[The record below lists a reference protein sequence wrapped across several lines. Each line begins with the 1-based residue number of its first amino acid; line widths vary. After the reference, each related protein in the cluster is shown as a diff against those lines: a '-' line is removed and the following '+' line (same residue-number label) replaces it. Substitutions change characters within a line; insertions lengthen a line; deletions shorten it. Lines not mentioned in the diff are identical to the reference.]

1 MSILFEAWRR
11 ARGAD
16 SRLAE
21 TLGAPPSAV
30 APRRSPLVPWVLC
43 FVLAAI
49 AVGLAVY
56 LWRTHTPP
64 PAVSAGTSVPRSPPA
79 LSVDV
84 EPRVQT
90 TAAVPGRVAALPL
103 PTPATRTSA
112 IANAMPAGDAASH
125 TVPQTNAAAVGP
137 QPLATASP
145 QTMPVSA
152 APDDVRQTL
161 PQFTVMV
168 HVWNEDPSARFVMVG
183 GHVYRAGDQ
192 IAPGVQLVAITQDG
206 EVVDFRGY
214 RLALPGN

>member
-30 APRRSPLVPWVLC
+30 APRRPSLVPWALC

-64 PAVSAGTSVPRSPPA
+64 PTVSTETSVPRSPPP
-79 LSVDV
+79 LSVAAK
-84 EPRVQT
+84 PQAQA
-90 TAAVPGRVAALPL
+90 AAVVQSRVAASPL
-103 PTPATRTSA
+103 AAPALRTPGV
-112 IANAMPAGDAASH
+112 ANAVPAGEMASR
-125 TVPQTNAAAVGP
+125 TAPQTNVVAIAP
-137 QPLATASP
+137 QPLAVASP
-145 QTMPVSA
+145 ETMPIAA
-152 APDDVRQTL
+152 APDDVRQAL
-161 PQFTVMV
+161 PQFTVTV

-183 GHVYRAGDQ
+183 GQVYRTGDQ
-192 IAPGVQLVAITQDG
+192 IAPDVKLVAITQDG